1 MHKEILSEE
10 QLKILPLIKNFSS
23 DFGLVGGTA
32 IALQIGHRS
41 SIDFDLFTRSTLN
54 HDRIRKEIRDFYEIK
69 SILVEEP
76 NELTLVVEGVKITFL
91 NYPFEINYSVGFED
105 VIKMPDV
112 LTLSAMKAFALGKR
126 AKWKDY
132 VDLFFILKIYGI
144 SEIVNKTKSMFGS
157 EFNER
162 LFREQLSY
170 FDDIDYTEK
179 IDYVGENYVSDD
191 EIKKF
196 ISDTSLQV

>member
-144 SEIVNKTKSMFGS
+144 SEIVNKAKSMFGS

-179 IDYVGENYVSDD
+179 IDYVVENYVSDD
-191 EIKKF
+191 EIKRF
-196 ISDTSLQV
+196 LSDTSLQV

>member
-41 SIDFDLFTRSTLN
+41 SIDFDLFTRSTWN

-105 VIKMPDV
+105 VIKMSDV

-144 SEIVNKTKSMFGS
+144 SEIVNKAKSMFGS

-179 IDYVGENYVSDD
+179 IDYVVENYVSDD
-191 EIKKF
+191 EIKRF
-196 ISDTSLQV
+196 LSDTSLQV

>member
-132 VDLFFILKIYGI
+132 VDLFFILKIHGI
-144 SEIVNKTKSMFGS
+144 GEVVNEAKSIFGS
-157 EFNER
+157 EFNEK

-170 FDDIDYTEK
+170 FNDIDYTEK
-179 IDYVGENYVSDD
+179 IDYIGENYVSDD

-196 ISDTSLQV
+196 LSDISLQI

>member
-144 SEIVNKTKSMFGS
+144 SEVVNKAKSMFGS

-191 EIKKF
+191 EIKRF
-196 ISDTSLQV
+196 LSDTSLQV

>member
-144 SEIVNKTKSMFGS
+144 SEVVNKAKSMFGS

-179 IDYVGENYVSDD
+179 IDYVVENYVSDD
-191 EIKKF
+191 EIKRF
-196 ISDTSLQV
+196 LSDTSLQV

>member
-105 VIKMPDV
+105 VIKMSDV

-144 SEIVNKTKSMFGS
+144 SEIVNKAKSMFGS

-179 IDYVGENYVSDD
+179 IDYVVENYVSDD
-191 EIKKF
+191 EIKRF
-196 ISDTSLQV
+196 LSDTSLQV

>member
-144 SEIVNKTKSMFGS
+144 SEVVNKAKSMFGS